1 MRFLTKKIRDI
12 MTSPMKKKEILRVV
26 GLYLLSL
33 LAGLFIAG
41 LCYAFEYGF

>member
-12 MTSPMKKKEILRVV
+12 ITSPMKKKEVLCVA

-33 LAGLFIAG
+33 LAGLFLAG
-41 LCYAFEYGF
+41 LCYAFEHGW